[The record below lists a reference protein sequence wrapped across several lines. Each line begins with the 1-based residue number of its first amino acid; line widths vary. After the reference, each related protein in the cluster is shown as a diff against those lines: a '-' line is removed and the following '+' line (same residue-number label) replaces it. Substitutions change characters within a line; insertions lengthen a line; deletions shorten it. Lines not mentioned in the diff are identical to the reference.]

1 MELFEINSL
10 IVTLVKDKKICSKE
24 YFRMKKSI
32 INKTMLIMY
41 NHYENLDKPED
52 LRSIMNTIICE
63 KKANR
68 YIDDVITKYRLI
80 RLSPFDEE

>member
-1 MELFEINSL
+1 MVCGQL
-10 IVTLVKDKKICSKE
+10 
-24 YFRMKKSI
+24 MQ
-32 INKTMLIMY
+32 